1 MSSQAIPRGEAA
13 PQASP
18 PAVAAIAD
26 PAPLGLAA
34 FALTTFVLSSV
45 NAGLLPATVVGAVF
59 GLALFYG
66 GIVQVFAGLWEFTK
80 GNTFGSTAFC
90 SYGAFWM
97 SWWYLVVHVDLSKA
111 GLEVSAAPWGWPV
124 ATSARAGVGFFL
136 LGWTIFTIYMTV
148 AAWRTTSALFTVFV
162 LLSLTF
168 VALTAGHLGGGAGLD
183 RIGGWLGLLTAFG
196 AWYCAA
202 AGVLKATW
210 GRTVLEVGPRS

>member
-1 MSSQAIPRGEAA
+1 MSTQAIVRDEPVLQ
-13 PQASP
+13 PP
-18 PAVAAIAD
+18 PAVASIAD

-45 NAGLLPATVVGAVF
+45 NSGLLPVSVEGVVF

-80 GNTFGSTAFC
+80 GNTFGATAFC

-97 SWWYLVVHVDLSKA
+97 SFWYLVVHVDLSEA
-111 GLEVSAAPWGWPV
+111 GTDAK
-124 ATSARAGVGFFL
+124 AGVGVFL
-136 LGWTIFTIYMTV
+136 LGWTIFTLYMTI
-148 AAWRTTSALFTVFV
+148 AAWRTTSALFGVFV

-168 VALTAGHLGGGAGLD
+168 LALTAGHLGAGAGLNV
-183 RIGGWLGLLTAFG
+183 IGGWLGLLTAAG

-202 AGVLKATW
+202 ASVINATW
-210 GRTVLEVGPRS
+210 KRTVLQVGPRS

>member
-1 MSSQAIPRGEAA
+1 MSTETIVREGAA
-13 PQASP
+13 PKAP
-18 PAVAAIAD
+18 PAVASIAD

-45 NAGLLPATVVGAVF
+45 NAGLLPAAVEGVVF

-66 GIVQVFAGLWEFTK
+66 GIVQVFAGLWEFVK

-97 SWWYLVVHVDLSKA
+97 AFWYLVVHVDLSEA
-111 GLEVSAAPWGWPV
+111 GSQ
-124 ATSARAGVGFFL
+124 ATTGVGFFL
-136 LGWTIFTIYMTV
+136 LGWTIFTVYMTIG
-148 AAWRTTSALFTVFV
+148 AWRTTSALFGVFV

-168 VALTAGHLGGGAGLD
+168 LALTLGHLGGGAGLNVV
-183 RIGGWLGLLTAFG
+183 GGWLGLLTAAG

-202 AGVLKATW
+202 AAVINATW
-210 GRTVLEVGPRS
+210 GRVVLQVGPRH

>member
-1 MSSQAIPRGEAA
+1 MSSETISRAGAA
-13 PQASP
+13 PQAP
-18 PAVAAIAD
+18 PAVTSIAD

-45 NAGLLPATVVGAVF
+45 NAGLLPAAVEGVVF

-80 GNTFGSTAFC
+80 GNTFGATAFC

-97 SWWYLVVHVDLSKA
+97 SFWYLVVHVDLKEA
-111 GLEVSAAPWGWPV
+111 GPAA
-124 ATSARAGVGFFL
+124 TTGVGFFL
-136 LGWTIFTIYMTV
+136 LGWTIFTVYMTIG
-148 AAWRTTSALFTVFV
+148 AWRTTSALFVVFV

-168 VALTAGHLGGGAGLD
+168 LALTLGHLGGGAGLNL
-183 RIGGWLGLLTAFG
+183 IGGWLGLLTAAG

-202 AGVLKATW
+202 AAVINATW
-210 GRTVLEVGPRS
+210 GRVVLQVGPRH